1 MKSEHEHREAVDSD
15 AEAAVRRAAVFE
27 ELEIELDI
35 LVETL
40 LLRLALEH
48 IVSVLALRAG
58 GRSPAARRSR
68 RAYGRMHASRRC
80 SR

>member
-1 MKSEHEHREAVDSD
+1 MQSEHEHREAVDAD
-15 AEAAVRRAAVFE
+15 TEAAMGRAAVFE

-58 GRSPAARRSR
+58 GYLDAAPDEVIALRLSLI
-68 RAYGRMHASRRC
+68 HI
-80 SR
+80 